1 MSKQTFKT
9 KLSNSRY
16 ILFDYGVVTEL
27 PQIDP
32 DLAAICTYNNDLLI
46 NQKGSSKWEKLAK
59 EGEGQFILQD
69 VVYGSDD
76 PENTS
81 YSWNENLLTVTHNL
95 NNLFCNVTTYSRLLT
110 SSEYSRTIIPHESI
124 NENSLVLDCFGLDRC
139 VFLIIIK

>member
-32 DLAAICTYNNDLLI
+32 DLAAICTYNDDLLI

-76 PENTS
+76 PENAS

>member
-32 DLAAICTYNNDLLI
+32 DLAAICTYNDDLLI